1 MYWACQ
7 TVTTVGFGDICSK
20 TEAEYII
27 CLIWMA
33 VGTLVYTYTVGN
45 IISIITDEDE
55 KETALNNNQKIL
67 QIYAENT
74 KLP

>member
-7 TVTTVGFGDICSK
+7 TVTTVGFGDICAK
-20 TEAEYII
+20 TLAEYTI
-27 CLIWMA
+27 CLIWMI

-45 IISIITDEDE
+45 IITIITDEDE
-55 KETALNNNQKIL
+55 KVTELNNNQKIL